1 MPEPFKNF
9 FNPNLIKLMG
19 RNLSRANSNFEENR
33 FVERATD
40 GLDQLELKERSNQIT
55 LALEKTLGDNFVV
68 ACRTLVDAL
77 HPVED
82 AHLGDLE
89 ISDDG
94 IRGWAIMP
102 MGEYIARQGMND
114 VEQSLEVLGHFTK
127 RFSAEFAIRPFF
139 INAPETTLEKALQ
152 WSKDN
157 NFHLRRLASE
167 GSRPRLPWGLRLHEY
182 VLSPAPLLPI
192 LDNLKDDSEEY
203 VRRSVANNLN
213 DIAKDHPDLV
223 ASIAAKWMKNAGT
236 NRQRLVKHACRSL
249 IKSGH
254 QPTLE
259 ALGYGAPEIELTQ
272 FQLTSNMI
280 NLGESLE
287 FGIEI
292 QSSSTS
298 DQPLI
303 VDFVI
308 HHLKASGETSPKT
321 FKWRNIDLKTGELV
335 KLKKK
340 HPMKPITTRTY
351 YAGEHLLEI
360 QINGTSF
367 GKLPFELNL

>member
-1 MPEPFKNF
+1 M
-9 FNPNLIKLMG
+9 
-19 RNLSRANSNFEENR
+19 
-33 FVERATD
+33 
-40 GLDQLELKERSNQIT
+40 DQLELKERSNQIT
-55 LALEKTLGDNFVV
+55 LALEKTLGDDFAI
-68 ACRTLVDAL
+68 ACRTMVEAL

-89 ISDDG
+89 ISEEG

-102 MGEYIARQGMND
+102 MGEYIARRGMNY
-114 VEQSLEVLGHFTK
+114 VKLSLETLGHFTK

-139 INAPETTLEKALQ
+139 INAPAVTLIQALD
-152 WSKDN
+152 WSKAS

-182 VLSPAPLLPI
+182 VTDPCPILPI
-192 LDNLKDDSEEY
+192 LENLKDDEEEY

-223 ASIAAKWMKNAGT
+223 ASIAANWMKNAGN

-254 QPTLE
+254 KPTLE
-259 ALGYGAPEIELTQ
+259 ALGYGAPDIKLTE
-272 FQLTSNMI
+272 FQISSNSI
-280 NLGESLE
+280 NLGDSLE
-287 FGIEI
+287 FEIEI
-292 QSSSTS
+292 QSTAKN

-303 VDFVI
+303 IDFII
-308 HHLKASGETSPKT
+308 HHRKANGGNSPKT
-321 FKWRNIDLKTGELV
+321 FKWKNIDLKPGKSV
-335 KLKKK
+335 KLAKK
-340 HPMKPITTRTY
+340 HPVKPITTRTY
-351 YAGEHLLEI
+351 YAGKHQLEI

-367 GKLPFELNL
+367 GQLPFELNL